1 MIIVTHTTRG
11 VSEDALAALN
21 NMTATFAKALRL
33 DSSRFGLQ
41 IYCIPNLLRDHGHK
55 GAVTMTG
62 PREITALIDSKL
74 LKDLEALATVVG
86 HEFVHVKQYAKGQLV
101 QKLRK
106 NKPAQFLWLG
116 KTCKKS
122 YYERPWEL
130 EAFGRQQILANMI
143 AA

>member
-11 VSEDALAALN
+11 VSEDALNALN
-21 NMTATFAKALRL
+21 DMTVVFSKALGL
-33 DSSRFGLQ
+33 ESSRFGLQ

-62 PREITALIDSKL
+62 KREITALIDSKL
-74 LKDLEALATVVG
+74 LRDTEALGTVVA
-86 HEFVHVKQYAKGQLV
+86 HEMVHVKQYAKGQLV
-101 QKLRK
+101 QKIRK
-106 NKPAQFLWLG
+106 NKPAQFLWMG
-116 KTCKKS
+116 KVCKKS

-130 EAFGRQQILANMI
+130 EAFGRQQILANMV